1 MKLFKRFFPVALGL
15 LLLSGTA
22 FAQGMQMNTAKADTV
37 TDAELENFVEATKE
51 VQMMRQELQL
61 EMQNMIK
68 DEGMEVQRFQK
79 IMQSQQNP
87 QAAGNVEVTEEEQ
100 EIINKIQP
108 KLQEMGQ
115 KAQQEQ
121 ISVIEDNDLTLQR
134 YQQIAQTIRS
144 NPAMMQKVQKMMTD
158 STSNGNGN

>member
-1 MKLFKRFFPVALGL
+1 MKLFKKFFPVALGL

-22 FAQGMQMNTAKADTV
+22 FAQGMQMNTAEADTV
-37 TDAELENFVEATKE
+37 TDAELESFVAATKE
-51 VQMMRQELQL
+51 VQMMQQELQL

-68 DEGMEVQRFQK
+68 DEGMEVQRFQQ
-79 IMQSQQNP
+79 IMQSKQNP
-87 QAAGNVEVTEEEQ
+87 QAAGSVEVSTEEQ

-108 KLQEMGQ
+108 KLQELGQ

-144 NPAMMQKVQKMMTD
+144 NPGMMQKVQKMMTD
-158 STSNGNGN
+158 STSAGDGN